1 MEQKLE
7 KLEALATSAAKS
19 KSVAQAA
26 YQTAFYRAEDA
37 RQSCEEA
44 EAEMKAAWSTY
55 EAAAKAVEDAKKAM
69 FLARVDVMAEFK
81 EKKV

>member
-26 YQTAFYRAEDA
+26 YQTAFYRF
-37 RQSCEEA
+37 EEA
-44 EAEMKAAWSTY
+44 EAEMKAAWRTY

-81 EKKV
+81 EKTGEKV